1 MAHLSD
7 LDWLTPGEEALK
19 KFRKGD
25 EVKAKVLTIDVEK
38 ERIGLGL
45 KQLDDDPFQGAEGRP
60 RPDGDMHRHGGERPQ
75 RRGRNI
81 RLAPRRHQA
90 LPISPATATSQ
101 RPSRF
106 APGDKVD
113 AKLLQIDR
121 NNRRVSLSI
130 KALEVQEEKQAVE
143 EYGST
148 DSGASLGDILG
159 AALDRKTQEE
169 AARAAEEKDAP
180 DES

>member
-1 MAHLSD
+1 M
-7 LDWLTPGEEALK
+7 
-19 KFRKGD
+19 
-25 EVKAKVLTIDVEK
+25 LTIDVEK

-45 KQLDDDPFQGAEGRP
+45 KQLDDDPFQGAEGRRGQTVTCTVTAVNDHSVEVEIFGSLP
-60 RPDGDMHRHGGERPQ
+60 GDI
-75 RRGRNI
+75 RRSD
-81 RLAPRRHQA
+81 LARDRDE
-90 LPISPATATSQ
+90 Q

>member
-19 KFRKGD
+19 RFKKGD
-25 EVKAKVLTIDVEK
+25 EVKAKVLTVDVDK

-45 KQLDDDPFQGAEGRP
+45 KQLDDDPYQGA
-60 RPDGDMHRHGGERPQ
+60 DA
-75 RRGRNI
+75 RRGKTVTCTVTAVHEHSVEVEIFGSLRGEI
-81 RLAPRRHQA
+81 KRSDLARDRDE
-90 LPISPATATSQ
+90 Q

-121 NNRRVSLSI
+121 NSRRISLSI
-130 KALEVQEEKQAVE
+130 KALEVQEEKKAVQD
-143 EYGST
+143 YGST

-169 AARAAEEKDAP
+169 AARASEAEESA